1 MAFDLEALLEP
12 VSEETPAGEDLSYDS
27 SRYELEQAFESSVSI
42 DASGEETQGEEIDWR
57 RIVKSIEDQFTRSKD
72 IWLAV
77 YLCRAGAKSGSLE
90 TVEAGAQALAELME
104 RYWDTVHPT
113 LDELGLPGRKA
124 PCDALSRRAEFLA
137 PLERTP
143 LLVHPRLGSFSGADL
158 ERFRSEGASAEGYG
172 MFRAALE
179 DLSAEAL
186 TEALTRLERIEDGF
200 RRADK
205 VFTGHAGGEPSPN
218 YGPTYE
224 TLTTLKRAVQAFAP
238 SAAGESADSGAGE
251 ASYDGGGTAGANGGG
266 GARIGGRVDSREDVM
281 TALDAINDYYRRR
294 EPGSPVPVVLERAK
308 AWVNLDFLSVLRDI
322 APDALDQAKTVL
334 SRREQEGESGESSGG
349 SSW

>member
-12 VSEETPAGEDLSYDS
+12 VSEDAPAGEDLSYDS

-42 DASGEETQGEEIDWR
+42 DATGAEAVVEEIDWR
-57 RIVKSIEDQFTRSKD
+57 RIIASIEEQFARSKD

-77 YLCRAGAKSGSLE
+77 YLCRAGARSGSLE
-90 TVEAGAQALAELME
+90 TVEAGAQALAELFE

-124 PCDALSRRAEFLA
+124 PCDALARRAEFLG

-143 LLVHPRLGSFSGADL
+143 LIVHPRLGSYSGADL
-158 ERFRSEGASAEGYG
+158 ERFRSQGSDADGYG

-179 DLSAEAL
+179 DLSTDALAEAL
-186 TEALTRLERIEDGF
+186 ARVERIEDGI
-200 RRADK
+200 RRADR
-205 VFTGHAGGEPSPN
+205 VFMDNAGGEPSPN

-224 TLTTLKRAVQAFAP
+224 TLTTLKRALQAFIP
-238 SAAGESADSGAGE
+238 GAATEAEEASDGAG
-251 ASYDGGGTAGANGGG
+251 AYGADGGGGSSGGG
-266 GARIGGRVDSREDVM
+266 GRLSGRIESREDVM
-281 TALDAINDYYRRR
+281 AALDAIGDYYRRR
-294 EPGSPVPVVLERAK
+294 EPGSPVPVVLDRAK

-322 APDALDQAKTVL
+322 APEALEQAKTVL
-334 SRREQEGESGESSGG
+334 SRRASEGESGGESN
-349 SSW
+349 W